1 MISLH
6 EITPELMHQ
15 YYRQFE
21 SDPDLFMDMIQY
33 TPYQYDPE
41 KVDAR
46 YHAKK
51 ASTDRRDFFIMRC
64 GKPVG
69 EVILKHINLENGECE
84 LSIHLQNN
92 SVKNQGI
99 GTRAEQLLLDYAF
112 RELKMCVVF
121 ADAVHKNTRSQHVLE
136 KVGFEFVGE
145 DSIFKHYI
153 ITQKRYREFYS
164 NL

>member
-21 SDPDLFMDMIQY
+21 SDPDLFMDMSQY

-84 LSIHLQNN
+84 LSIHRYTSRTAVARLCFPGAEDAR
-92 SVKNQGI
+92 SVCRCCPQKYAQPA
-99 GTRAEQLLLDYAF
+99 RA
-112 RELKMCVVF
+112 
-121 ADAVHKNTRSQHVLE
+121 
-136 KVGFEFVGE
+136 GE
-145 DSIFKHYI
+145 GG
-153 ITQKRYREFYS
+153 
-164 NL
+164 L